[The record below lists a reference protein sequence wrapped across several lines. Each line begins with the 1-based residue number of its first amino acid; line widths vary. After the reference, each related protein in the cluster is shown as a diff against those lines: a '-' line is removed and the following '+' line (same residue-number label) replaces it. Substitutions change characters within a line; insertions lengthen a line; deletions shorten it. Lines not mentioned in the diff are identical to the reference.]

1 MTPVCIAAKG
11 ARMASKHNDTS
22 TATAAP
28 ISGYAKLC
36 IALLTLLGFSLGCS
50 EFIVIGIQPELAES
64 LGIPLA
70 QAGMFMSVF
79 SVTYAVAT
87 PVLALGTGR
96 IPRFRL
102 LIGYAV
108 LFILGNAVSAAAGSF
123 EVLLVARVLIGLV
136 SGALL
141 AVGVTYIPELVG
153 MGNTSMCI
161 SVVYAAFSVAM
172 VVATSVG
179 KLLAASVGWHYALL
193 GTLGLSV
200 VVCAALVALLP
211 REGAADIPASAREQL
226 PLLRDPRCLCGMA
239 IFVFGVGSVY
249 TFYGYVTP
257 YLEDVLGLDAVSA
270 STVLMAYGAMTFI
283 SNLASGWIDARF
295 GVKALVATFPLQ
307 GLLLFALFCV
317 GPVAGAA
324 VPIILGIGLSMYFV
338 SVPCVSLFMTTA
350 AQEYPQ
356 ALTLASSLE
365 PTAFNTGI
373 AFGSAVGGA
382 VLSGIGI
389 TYVGAMGA
397 VFALI
402 ACGLAAVT
410 VRVARRRAR

>member
-1 MTPVCIAAKG
+1 
-11 ARMASKHNDTS
+11 MAERKTDT
-22 TATAAP
+22 TTEP
-28 ISGYAKLC
+28 ISSYAKLC

-50 EFIVIGIQPELAES
+50 EFIVIGIQPELAAS

-70 QAGMFMSVF
+70 QTGMFMSVF

-102 LIGYAV
+102 LIIYAI
-108 LFILGNAVSAAAGSF
+108 LFILGNAISAVASSF
-123 EVLLVARVLIGLV
+123 PVLLAARVLIGLV

-153 MGNTSMCI
+153 MGRTSMCI
-161 SVVYAAFSVAM
+161 SIVYAAFSVAM

-179 KLLAASVGWHYALL
+179 KLLAASIGWHYALL

-211 REGAADIPASAREQL
+211 REGAADIPAGVREQL
-226 PLLRDPRCLCGMA
+226 PLLADPRCLCGMA
-239 IFVFGVGSVY
+239 IFIFGVGSVY

-270 STVLMAYGAMTFI
+270 SAVLMAYGAMTFV

-307 GLLLFALFCV
+307 GLLLFSLFCV
-317 GPVAGAA
+317 GPVTPIA
-324 VPIILGIGLSMYFV
+324 VAIILGIGLSMYFV

-373 AFGSAVGGA
+373 AFGSAVGGV

-389 TYVGAMGA
+389 AYVGAVGA
-397 VFALI
+397 VFALV

-410 VRVARRRAR
+410 VQVARKRAQ

>member
-1 MTPVCIAAKG
+1 MTSSDIK
-11 ARMASKHNDTS
+11 
-22 TATAAP
+22 ATGKTEP

-50 EFIVIGIQPELAES
+50 EFVVIGIQPELAAS

-79 SVTYAVAT
+79 SITYAAAT
-87 PVLALGTGR
+87 PLLALGTGR
-96 IPRFRL
+96 IPRFKL
-102 LIGYAV
+102 LVGYAV
-108 LFILGNAVSAAAGSF
+108 LFILGNAVSAMAESF
-123 EVLLVARVLIGLV
+123 EVLLAARVLIGLV
-136 SGALL
+136 SGGLL

-153 MGNTSMCI
+153 MERTSMCI
-161 SVVYAAFSVAM
+161 SLVYAAFSVAM
-172 VVATSVG
+172 VIATSAG

-193 GTLGLSV
+193 GALGLAV

-211 REGAADIPASAREQL
+211 REGAADIPAGVREQL
-226 PLLRDPRCLCGMA
+226 PLLTDPRCLCGMA
-239 IFVFGVGSVY
+239 IFIFGVGSVY

-257 YLEDVLGLDAVSA
+257 YLEDVLGLSA
-270 STVLMAYGAMTFI
+270 AGASAVLMAYGAATFV

-295 GVKALVATFPLQ
+295 GVKALVVTFPLQ

-317 GPVAGAA
+317 GPTAPVA
-324 VPIILGIGLSMYFV
+324 VMLILGIGLSMYLV

-365 PTAFNTGI
+365 PTAFNVGI
-373 AFGSAVGGA
+373 AFGTAVGGT

-389 TYVGAMGA
+389 AYVGAVGA
-397 VFALI
+397 AFSLV

-410 VRVARRRAR
+410 ANIARKRAR

>member
-1 MTPVCIAAKG
+1 MTSSDIK
-11 ARMASKHNDTS
+11 
-22 TATAAP
+22 ATGETEP

-50 EFIVIGIQPELAES
+50 EFVVIGIQPELAAS

-79 SVTYAVAT
+79 SITYAAAT
-87 PVLALGTGR
+87 PLLALGTGR
-96 IPRFRL
+96 IPRFKL
-102 LIGYAV
+102 LVGYAV
-108 LFILGNAVSAAAGSF
+108 LFILGNAVSAMAESF
-123 EVLLVARVLIGLV
+123 EVLLAARVLIGLV
-136 SGALL
+136 SGGLL

-153 MGNTSMCI
+153 MERTSMCI
-161 SVVYAAFSVAM
+161 SLVYAAFSVAM
-172 VVATSVG
+172 VIATSAG

-193 GTLGLSV
+193 GALGLAV

-211 REGAADIPASAREQL
+211 REGAADIPAGVREQL
-226 PLLRDPRCLCGMA
+226 PLLTDPRCLCGMA
-239 IFVFGVGSVY
+239 IFIFGVGSVY
-249 TFYGYVTP
+249 AFYGYVTP
-257 YLEDVLGLDAVSA
+257 YLEDVLGLSA
-270 STVLMAYGAMTFI
+270 AGASAVLMAYGAATFV

-317 GPVAGAA
+317 GPTAPVA
-324 VPIILGIGLSMYFV
+324 VMLILGIGLSMYLV

-365 PTAFNTGI
+365 PTAFNVGI
-373 AFGSAVGGA
+373 AFGTAVGGA

-389 TYVGAMGA
+389 AYVGAVGA
-397 VFALI
+397 VFSLV

-410 VRVARRRAR
+410 ANIARKRAR